1 MESDRRTI
9 KMPTVYMLCGVPYS
23 GKSTWTNSKL
33 IGNPS
38 YVLSTDDTIETI
50 CRVCDTTYAAAF
62 DKLMDYAEMVLELDL
77 KGAIDRN
84 QDIIWD
90 QTNLTKKSR
99 AKKLAK
105 IPASYKKVAVNFSVP
120 DEDEMKR
127 RIEKRKNKII
137 PQNAMERMVSQYKPA
152 SLEEGFDEVVLIK
165 NDTAKS
171 KKAKTDLGLSTVY
184 WC

>member
-1 MESDRRTI
+1 
-9 KMPTVYMLCGVPYS
+9 MPTVYMLCGVPYS

-33 IGNPS
+33 ISKPS

-62 DKLMDYAEMVLELDL
+62 DKLIDYAEMVLELDL
-77 KGAIDRN
+77 KEAIDRN

-105 IPASYKKVAVNFSVP
+105 IPASYKKVAVNFTIP
-120 DEDEMKR
+120 GYDEMKR
-127 RIEKRKNKII
+127 RIELRQKKII
-137 PQNAMERMVSQYKPA
+137 PWSALERMFAQFEPA